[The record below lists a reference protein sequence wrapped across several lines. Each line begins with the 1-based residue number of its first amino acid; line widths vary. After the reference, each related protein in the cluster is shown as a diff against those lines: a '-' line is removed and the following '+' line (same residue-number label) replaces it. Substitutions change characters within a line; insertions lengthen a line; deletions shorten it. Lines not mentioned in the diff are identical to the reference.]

1 MEKIT
6 IKNKWS
12 EIDLNTYVKISEI
25 QTNENLEHLNL
36 QKAVEL
42 IAVLSDR
49 PLKEILQYDKEMLGV
64 CLEKIA
70 FIFDDNVEDR
80 SKEII
85 IIDGQKYIFEPNLDG
100 LTTGEMISIEQL
112 ILNAGNT
119 GQNYLA
125 ELLAILIR
133 PAIPIEGK
141 ENDYKIEPFEAE
153 TVQSRKELFNTKLF
167 VPFFL
172 QNLTTF
178 FFGSKQ
184 LGSISRLF
192 SEMANDTKA
201 NLKRLVN

>member
-1 MEKIT
+1 MEKLT
-6 IKNKWS
+6 IKNNWN
-12 EIDLNTYVKISEI
+12 EINLDTYVKIAEI
-25 QTNENLEHLNL
+25 QTNEKLENLNL

-49 PLKEILQYDKEMLGV
+49 PLKEILQFDKEMLGV
-64 CLEKIA
+64 CMEKIA
-70 FIFDDNVEDR
+70 FIFDESIEDR
-80 SKEII
+80 SKEVIL
-85 IIDGQKYIFEPNLDG
+85 IDGQKYIFEPNLDG
-100 LTTGEMISIEQL
+100 LSTGEMISIEQL

-141 ENDYKIEPFEAE
+141 EKDYKIEPFEAE
-153 TVQSRKELFNTKLF
+153 TVQIRKELFNNSLF

-172 QNLTTF
+172 QNLTDF

-192 SEMANDTKA
+192 SEMTKETKD